1 MLNRKTTAPQSSKCS
16 LIQRPAIILAML
28 LLCAVFCQGQKVNSC
43 NYKNV
48 DTLIKYKNAE
58 TISYK
63 KNGKHVVDTI
73 YFSKIKCTININSV
87 DVMIVDEDKILKRPK

>member
-1 MLNRKTTAPQSSKCS
+1 MKLNF
-16 LIQRPAIILAML
+16 IRPLGIAAIL
-28 LLCAVFCQGQKVNSC
+28 LLCAVFCQGQKINQC

-63 KNGKHVVDTI
+63 KNGKQVVDTV
-73 YFSKIKCTININSV
+73 YFSKMKCTININSV

>member
-1 MLNRKTTAPQSSKCS
+1 MKKIEL
-16 LIQRPAIILAML
+16 RPLGIAAIL
-28 LLCAVFCQGQKVNSC
+28 LLCAVFCQGQKINQC

-63 KNGKHVVDTI
+63 KNGKQVVDTV
-73 YFSKIKCTININSV
+73 YFSKMKCTINIKSV